1 MTMGR
6 LRQFADGAAGA
17 AALRQAAGVAGCRRV
32 GDDMFR
38 LHHAAAEAARQTGDT
53 SGAGRDLAAAATV
66 AYRFSSAFT
75 RIPAVDEVTAV
86 LARARE
92 LSGDG
97 DLAAEAAVAL
107 AEAAVADAY
116 GAVQADQDNTVE
128 ETVALAERAVEL
140 ARRAGDPVAESAALD
155 ALSGARSWAGDPFG
169 AAVAVRRRID
179 VLAPLPHTPAGTHEL
194 VDALAMAAGTALGV
208 GELPQARRWGRQLA
222 DQPLLAEVGHHG
234 TSWLLVA
241 DAFAGHGD
249 EVRANSV
256 RFLDAWER
264 SGRQRSFSLGP
275 AAASVAMIHGLRG
288 DHDARATWFAIA
300 DQAGTVAEH
309 RHGYGAVC
317 DAMVLLHHG
326 DADAALERVAPTPDE
341 VWKWVSWIWLHWYVA
356 LRAEAAVLAGHPDAR
371 DRIEAARATVGGNPV
386 AIAQLDRAEALLD
399 GDVTRQLAAAAAFD
413 AAGCR
418 YQSARTLLL
427 AGEGHAAVGTAALAD
442 LGLAPVPVG

>member
-128 ETVALAERAVEL
+128 ETVALAERAVE
-140 ARRAGDPVAESAALD
+140 
-155 ALSGARSWAGDPFG
+155 
-169 AAVAVRRRID
+169 
-179 VLAPLPHTPAGTHEL
+179 
-194 VDALAMAAGTALGV
+194 
-208 GELPQARRWGRQLA
+208 
-222 DQPLLAEVGHHG
+222 
-234 TSWLLVA
+234 
-241 DAFAGHGD
+241 
-249 EVRANSV
+249 
-256 RFLDAWER
+256 
-264 SGRQRSFSLGP
+264 
-275 AAASVAMIHGLRG
+275 
-288 DHDARATWFAIA
+288 
-300 DQAGTVAEH
+300 
-309 RHGYGAVC
+309 
-317 DAMVLLHHG
+317 
-326 DADAALERVAPTPDE
+326 
-341 VWKWVSWIWLHWYVA
+341 
-356 LRAEAAVLAGHPDAR
+356 
-371 DRIEAARATVGGNPV
+371 
-386 AIAQLDRAEALLD
+386 
-399 GDVTRQLAAAAAFD
+399 
-413 AAGCR
+413 
-418 YQSARTLLL
+418 
-427 AGEGHAAVGTAALAD
+427 
-442 LGLAPVPVG
+442 